1 MVTKGNIHNTTNWP
15 QSVSTSSC
23 AIRKG
28 FKSTE
33 CNTGCIYRTCVATT
47 WRSDCLTEVKVIKS
61 NSMGPRKRWLQG
73 AGEEWLNLGLLN
85 MSGLINSIYQTTNL
99 ILQKPSAGACNLWV
113 LGLLWIHAQ
122 TPLLLKCH
130 IMFLGFADMQS
141 RICKT
146 ARKSFSPKQKNSEVY
161 WNHPQ

>member
-1 MVTKGNIHNTTNWP
+1 MVTKGNIHNTTKWP

-23 AIRKG
+23 AIRKRL
-28 FKSTE
+28 KSTE
-33 CNTGCIYRTCVATT
+33 CNTGCIYCTCVATT
-47 WRSDCLTEVKVIKS
+47 WQSDCLTEVKVIKS
-61 NSMGPRKRWLQG
+61 NSMGPRKRWLWG
-73 AGEEWLNLGLLN
+73 AGEGWLNLGPLN
-85 MSGLINSIYQTTNL
+85 TSGSINSIYQTTNL

-113 LGLLWIHAQ
+113 LGLLWINTQ